1 MGAAFSPLPKYI
13 ILEVLPSSLT
23 GSVLNNIGE
32 VSDVFSQRSPLYE
45 TLTGN
50 MNTVSPA
57 GPEGDRI
64 IPSCRAG
71 CSDGA

>member
-13 ILEVLPSSLT
+13 ILEELPLSLT
-23 GSVLNNIGE
+23 GLALADLVQHGGSFWCL
-32 VSDVFSQRSPLYE
+32 LYQ

-57 GPEGDRI
+57 GPEGGRMI
-64 IPSCRAG
+64 LSYHAG
-71 CSDGA
+71 MDTQMVA